1 MLERLFGT
9 PYPQARRVFV
19 HTTEGRSFRGVF
31 WRQRA
36 EFIVLR
42 EAMMLAPGHEPTPV
56 DGEVLVYRP
65 QVTFIQVLAE
75 GAR

>member
-9 PYPQARRVFV
+9 PYPQTRRVIV
-19 HTTEGRSFRGVF
+19 HTHEGRSFRAVF
-31 WRQRA
+31 WRQRSA
-36 EFIVLR
+36 CIVLR
-42 EAMMLAPGHEPTPV
+42 DAMMLAPGHEPTPV
-56 DGEVLVYRP
+56 DGEVLIFRP